1 MASNGAIEVRTYLGN
16 EALPI
21 AEAGVHIVQRSGDDE
36 LLIAY
41 RTTDKNGKTAPVAI
55 ETPDVEASVSPENGT
70 PFAKVDI
77 RVRHPDYHRV
87 YVHNVQVF
95 PDTVTRL
102 PVQMIP
108 SSERLPDAQETE
120 QIYITPQQL

>member
-1 MASNGAIEVRTYLGN
+1 MASKGAIEVRTYLGN
-16 EALPI
+16 EALPV
-21 AEAGVHIVQRSGDDE
+21 ADAGVHIVQRNGDE
-36 LLIAY
+36 ETLIAY
-41 RTTDKNGKTAPVAI
+41 RTTDKNGKTSPAFVD
-55 ETPDVEASVSPENGT
+55 TPDVDTSTSPDNGT

-77 RVRHPDYHRV
+77 RVRHPDYHMV

-95 PDTVTRL
+95 GDTVTRL

-108 SSERLPDAQETE
+108 SSERLADEQNTE